1 MEFRRNWAR
10 KMTKICSIDID
21 GILNYY
27 PACWVDFIN
36 RETGLNFKDKA
47 EAKRGLSPE
56 EYRSLKDRY
65 RKSEFKANLPIRQ
78 SALELLKHLK
88 DKGYLITLVTSRPFE
103 NYPLLADVTAK
114 WLTKNNIPYDTL
126 IKKSALLSGKL
137 PYLDFHIDDEIEDIN
152 KKYKVKDCLCGAKR
166 LLIEQ
171 SVVVSRRAVSSSL
184 SSSTGI
190 LS

>member
-1 MEFRRNWAR
+1 
-10 KMTKICSIDID
+10 MTKICSIDID

-27 PACWVDFIN
+27 PDCWVDFIN

-65 RKSEFKANLPIRQ
+65 RTSEFKANLPIRQ

-88 DKGYLITLVTSRPFE
+88 DKGYLITLVTSRPFK

-137 PYLDFHIDDEIEDIN
+137 PYLDFHIDDEIEDANLIAEAGYKAFLFN
-152 KKYKVKDCLCGAKR
+152 KSGQNEILHPNVTRIKDLW
-166 LLIEQ
+166 
-171 SVVVSRRAVSSSL
+171 V
-184 SSSTGI
+184 I
-190 LS
+190 LNYAGE